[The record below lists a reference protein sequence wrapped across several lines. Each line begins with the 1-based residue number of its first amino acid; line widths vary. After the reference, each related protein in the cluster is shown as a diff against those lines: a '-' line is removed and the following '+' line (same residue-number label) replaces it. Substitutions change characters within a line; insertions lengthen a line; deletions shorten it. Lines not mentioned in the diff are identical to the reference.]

1 MDNFYEVNDTN
12 TTSDFEG
19 KAKKIM
25 KGLFLAS
32 IFMCALGLIK
42 GRINDTAIYTDGTV
56 HIEEDSQYVTIDN
69 QFSPTTGSYKLPYK
83 YENQFQDGSKVT
95 CKILTLPTPP
105 IETHILSEVT
115 SEGK

>member
-12 TTSDFEG
+12 TTSDFE
-19 KAKKIM
+19 KKTKKLM
-25 KGLFLAS
+25 KGLFWAS

-56 HIEEDSQYVTIDN
+56 HIEEDSQYVTINN
-69 QFSPTTGSYKLPYK
+69 QFSPATGSYKLPYK

-95 CKILTLPTPP
+95 CKIITLPTLP

>member
-1 MDNFYEVNDTN
+1 MDNFYEVNGTN
-12 TTSDFEG
+12 KTSNFE
-19 KAKKIM
+19 KKTKKLM
-25 KGLFLAS
+25 KGLFWAS

-42 GRINDTAIYTDGTV
+42 GKLNDAAIYTDGTV

-69 QFSPTTGSYKLPYK
+69 QFSPATGSYKLPYK

-95 CKILTLPTPP
+95 CKIITLPTPP